1 MSSAESG
8 KSSRGTFP
16 PLLNQDDSPPFGR
29 CTKWSSD
36 SPDSK
41 SGPVQNCA
49 TFRALAPISTRKPS
63 PRQVAKNWPL
73 PRKTMAPGPGGLFAV
88 RRDGVEPES
97 GPTAELSVP
106 QATAK
111 AAATMAMSMGAR
123 NIGILD
129 VVVAPLAVANGHSTE
144 GL

>member
-41 SGPVQNCA
+41 SGLVQNCA
-49 TFRALAPISTRKPS
+49 TFRALAPISTRNPS
-63 PRQVAKNWPL
+63 PRQVAKNWPP
-73 PRKTMAPGPGGLFAV
+73 PRNTIAPGPGGLFSV
-88 RRDGVEPES
+88 RREGAGPES
-97 GPTAELSVP
+97 GATGELSVP
-106 QATAK
+106 QAAK
-111 AAATMAMSMGAR
+111 PAAAMVAGMDAR
-123 NIGILD
+123 NIGIPEEEQGGE
-129 VVVAPLAVANGHSTE
+129 AG
-144 GL
+144 